1 MLIKEL
7 LKTTLA
13 TLSLGLTSIA
23 AVAIDIDEV
32 MRLKQS
38 GEIMPLEDI
47 IIKMRQDFPGRIIE
61 IELERED
68 GFYVYE
74 IDYVDAQGLVW
85 ELELDARNGELLKLK
100 RDD

>member
-1 MLIKEL
+1 MKQP
-7 LKTTLA
+7 LKITLA
-13 TLSLGLTSIA
+13 TLCLVFTSTA
-23 AVAIDIDEV
+23 LMAVDIDEV

-47 IIKMRQDFPGRIIE
+47 IVKMRRDFPGRIIE
-61 IELERED
+61 IELEREN

-74 IDYVDAQGLVW
+74 IDYVDNNGYVW
-85 ELELDARNGELLKLK
+85 ELELDAQTGDMLKLK